1 MNAVTVLGGDGAAD
15 PFYTGDLSVLGQV
28 STASNLTLVCE
39 ITADGTVRDAGRR
52 ARADRARAGRVYRAA
67 AGESMVRVVYKP
79 VRGERPLWDFPDG
92 TLAGREVASYLVSQA
107 LGWPV
112 IPETILRDGPY
123 GVGMV
128 QRWIQSP
135 EVAGDPD
142 DAQVTQPRP
151 DLVDLVPAGAVPEG
165 FLEVLRAVDGTGAE
179 VSLVHADDPR
189 LYRMAVLDVLINN
202 ADRKGGHA
210 LAGVDGGVYGVD
222 HGICLHAEPKLRTV
236 LWGWA
241 GSPVDADLLD
251 DIAGLLPKLS
261 GGVGDALA
269 EHITDEEIQALAA
282 RTRRL
287 LADPVMPLP
296 RSSRPI
302 PWPAF

>member
-1 MNAVTVLGGDGAAD
+1 MTSACDG
-15 PFYTGDLSVLGQV
+15 FYSGDLAVVGRI

-39 ITADGTVRDAGRR
+39 IGPDGTVRDRTPDPAE
-52 ARADRARAGRVYRAA
+52 AA
-67 AGESMVRVVYKP
+67 VRVVYKP

-112 IPETILRDGPY
+112 IPETILREGPL
-123 GVGMV
+123 GPGMV
-128 QRWIQSP
+128 QRWIDSVDNHS
-135 EVAGDPD
+135 ERRD
-142 DAQVTQPRP
+142 RL
-151 DLVDLVPAGAVPEG
+151 DLVDLVPAGEVPDG
-165 FLEVLRAVDGTGAE
+165 FREVLRAVDGAGAE

-189 LYRMAVLDVLINN
+189 LQRMAVLDVLLNN

-210 LAGVDGGVYGVD
+210 LEGLDGEVYGVD
-222 HGICLHAEPKLRTV
+222 HGICLHTEPKLRTV

-241 GSPVDADLLD
+241 GEPVEQELLT
-251 DIAGLLPKLS
+251 DIGKFVEAIPGK
-261 GGVGDALA
+261 VADALA
-269 EHITDEEIQALAA
+269 EHITDEEIAALAA
-282 RTRRL
+282 RGRRL
-287 LADPVMPLP
+287 LDRPVMPLP

>member
-1 MNAVTVLGGDGAAD
+1 MSEVAGACDG
-15 PFYTGDLSVLGQV
+15 FYSGDLAVIGRI

-39 ITADGTVRDAGRR
+39 IGVDGTVRDRTPDAADAG
-52 ARADRARAGRVYRAA
+52 
-67 AGESMVRVVYKP
+67 VRVVYKP

-112 IPETILRDGPY
+112 IPETILREGPL
-123 GVGMV
+123 GPGMV
-128 QRWIQSP
+128 QRWVESVDNHT
-135 EVAGDPD
+135 EHGD
-142 DAQVTQPRP
+142 RL
-151 DLVDLVPAGAVPEG
+151 DLVDLVPAGAVPDG
-165 FLEVLRAVDGTGAE
+165 FREVLRAVDGAGAE

-189 LYRMAVLDVLINN
+189 LQRMAVLDVLLNN

-210 LAGVDGGVYGVD
+210 LEGLDGEVYGVD
-222 HGICLHAEPKLRTV
+222 HGICLHTEPKLRTV

-241 GSPVDADLLD
+241 GEPVDAELLA
-251 DIAGLLPKLS
+251 DIGTFVEAVPGRI
-261 GGVGDALA
+261 GDALA
-269 EHITDEEIQALAA
+269 QHITDEEIAALAA
-282 RTRRL
+282 RGRRL
-287 LADPVMPLP
+287 LERPVMPMP